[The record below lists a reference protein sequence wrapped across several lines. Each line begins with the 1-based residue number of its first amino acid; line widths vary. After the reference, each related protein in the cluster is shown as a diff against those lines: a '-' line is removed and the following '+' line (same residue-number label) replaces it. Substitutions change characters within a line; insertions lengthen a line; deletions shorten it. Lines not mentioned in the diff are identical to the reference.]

1 MKNLLELLETLRVQ
15 LEEAS
20 SGLLGA
26 EDTLS
31 DATREAEELDDEEE
45 AKEEAI
51 DETEEMYE
59 AVSMMNGEI
68 GDAIEKLASLTDKL
82 AAIYAEK
89 IKGE

>member
-31 DATREAEELDDEEE
+31 DATRDAEELDDEEE
-45 AKEEAI
+45 HKDELVN
-51 DETEEMYE
+51 ETEEMYE

-68 GDAIEKLASLTDKL
+68 GDAIDKL
-82 AAIYAEK
+82 ETLLAK

>member
-1 MKNLLELLETLRVQ
+1 MKNLLELLEQLRVQ

-20 SGLLGA
+20 NGLLGA

-45 AKEEAI
+45 DKEELVN
-51 DETEEMYE
+51 ETEEMYE

-68 GDAIEKLASLTDKL
+68 GDAIDKL
-82 AAIYAEK
+82 ETLLAK
-89 IKGE
+89 LKGE

>member
-1 MKNLLELLETLRVQ
+1 MKNLLELLEALRVQ

-31 DATREAEELDDEEE
+31 DATRDAEELDEEE
-45 AKEEAI
+45 EHKDELVN
-51 DETEEMYE
+51 ETEEMYE
-59 AVSMMNGEI
+59 AVSMMGGEI
-68 GDAIEKLASLTDKL
+68 GEAIEKLETLIA
-82 AAIYAEK
+82 K

>member
-31 DATREAEELDDEEE
+31 DATRDAEELDDEEE
-45 AKEEAI
+45 HKEELVN
-51 DETEEMYE
+51 ETEEMYE
-59 AVSMMNGEI
+59 TVSMMNGEI
-68 GDAIEKLASLTDKL
+68 GEAIEKLETLL
-82 AAIYAEK
+82 AK

>member
-1 MKNLLELLETLRVQ
+1 MKNLLELLEALRVQ

-45 AKEEAI
+45 HKDELVN
-51 DETEEMYE
+51 ETEEMYE
-59 AVSMMNGEI
+59 AVSMMGGEI
-68 GDAIEKLASLTDKL
+68 GEAIEKLETLL
-82 AAIYAEK
+82 AK

>member
-1 MKNLLELLETLRVQ
+1 MKNLLEQLEQLRVQ

-45 AKEEAI
+45 NKDEAVN
-51 DETEEMYE
+51 ETEEMYE

-68 GDAIEKLASLTDKL
+68 GDAIDKL
-82 AAIYAEK
+82 EALIAK
-89 IKGE
+89 LKGE

>member
-1 MKNLLELLETLRVQ
+1 MKNLLELLEALRVQ

-45 AKEEAI
+45 HKDELVN
-51 DETEEMYE
+51 ETEEMYE
-59 AVSMMNGEI
+59 AVSMMNGEV
-68 GDAIEKLASLTDKL
+68 GDAIEKLETLIA
-82 AAIYAEK
+82 K

>member
-45 AKEEAI
+45 NKEELVN
-51 DETEEMYE
+51 ETEEMYE

-68 GDAIEKLASLTDKL
+68 GDAIDKL
-82 AAIYAEK
+82 ETLLAK
-89 IKGE
+89 LKGE

>member
-15 LEEAS
+15 LEVAS
-20 SGLLGA
+20 EGLLGA

-31 DATREAEELDDEEE
+31 DATRDAEELDDEEE
-45 AKEEAI
+45 HKDELVN
-51 DETEEMYE
+51 ETEEMYE

-68 GDAIEKLASLTDKL
+68 GEAIEKLETLIA
-82 AAIYAEK
+82 K

>member
-31 DATREAEELDDEEE
+31 DATRDAEELDDEEE
-45 AKEEAI
+45 HKDELVN
-51 DETEEMYE
+51 ETEEMYE
-59 AVSMMNGEI
+59 AVSMMNGEV
-68 GDAIEKLASLTDKL
+68 GEAIEKLENLIA
-82 AAIYAEK
+82 K

>member
-31 DATREAEELDDEEE
+31 DATRDAEELDDEEE
-45 AKEEAI
+45 HKDELVN
-51 DETEEMYE
+51 ETEEMYE
-59 AVSMMNGEI
+59 AVSMMGGEI
-68 GDAIEKLASLTDKL
+68 GEAIEKLETLL
-82 AAIYAEK
+82 AK

>member
-45 AKEEAI
+45 NKDELVN
-51 DETEEMYE
+51 ETEEMYE

-68 GDAIEKLASLTDKL
+68 GDAIDKL
-82 AAIYAEK
+82 ETLLAK
-89 IKGE
+89 LKGE

>member
-31 DATREAEELDDEEE
+31 DATRDAEELDDEEE
-45 AKEEAI
+45 HKDELVN
-51 DETEEMYE
+51 ETEEMYE
-59 AVSMMNGEI
+59 AVSMMNGEV
-68 GDAIEKLASLTDKL
+68 GEAIEKLETLIA
-82 AAIYAEK
+82 K

>member
-45 AKEEAI
+45 SKEELVN
-51 DETEEMYE
+51 ETEEMYE

-68 GDAIEKLASLTDKL
+68 GDAIDKL
-82 AAIYAEK
+82 ETLLAK

>member
-31 DATREAEELDDEEE
+31 DATRDAEELDEEE
-45 AKEEAI
+45 EHKDELVN
-51 DETEEMYE
+51 ETEEMYE

-68 GDAIEKLASLTDKL
+68 GEAIEKLETLL
-82 AAIYAEK
+82 AK

>member
-1 MKNLLELLETLRVQ
+1 MRNLLELLEQLRVQ

-20 SGLLGA
+20 SGMLGA

-45 AKEEAI
+45 NKDEAVN
-51 DETEEMYE
+51 ETEEMYE

-68 GDAIEKLASLTDKL
+68 GEAIEKLEALIAKL
-82 AAIYAEK
+82 
-89 IKGE
+89 KGE

>member
-31 DATREAEELDDEEE
+31 DATRDAEELDEEE
-45 AKEEAI
+45 EHKDELVN
-51 DETEEMYE
+51 ETEEMYE
-59 AVSMMNGEI
+59 AVSMMNGEV
-68 GDAIEKLASLTDKL
+68 GEAIEKLENLIA
-82 AAIYAEK
+82 K

>member
-31 DATREAEELDDEEE
+31 DATRDAEELDDEEE
-45 AKEEAI
+45 HKDELVN
-51 DETEEMYE
+51 ETEEMYE

-68 GDAIEKLASLTDKL
+68 GEAIEKLETLIA
-82 AAIYAEK
+82 K

>member
-1 MKNLLELLETLRVQ
+1 MKNLLELLEQLRVQ

-31 DATREAEELDDEEE
+31 DATREAEELDDEAED
-45 AKEEAI
+45 KEELVN
-51 DETEEMYE
+51 ETEEMYE
-59 AVSMMNGEI
+59 AVSMMGGEI
-68 GDAIEKLASLTDKL
+68 GDAIDKL
-82 AAIYAEK
+82 ETLLAK

>member
-31 DATREAEELDDEEE
+31 DATRDAEELDDEEE
-45 AKEEAI
+45 HKDELVN
-51 DETEEMYE
+51 ETEEMYE

-68 GDAIEKLASLTDKL
+68 GEAIEKLETLL
-82 AAIYAEK
+82 AK

>member
-1 MKNLLELLETLRVQ
+1 MKNLLELLEALRVQ

-45 AKEEAI
+45 HKDELVN
-51 DETEEMYE
+51 ETEEMYE
-59 AVSMMNGEI
+59 AVSMMGGEI
-68 GDAIEKLASLTDKL
+68 GEAIEKLETLIA
-82 AAIYAEK
+82 K